1 MSANLKKN
9 WCFIQLLTSTTVQQ
23 KLALLKTL
31 TDNQLVLL
39 CEIVLNTLQGQLYI
53 PADTVKR
60 LKTHK
65 TFLRSLTSK
74 AVSNRKKKDSII
86 ARHRLIVQLIQVVK
100 PLLETYMKE

>member
-31 TDNQLVLL
+31 TDDQVLVL
-39 CEIVLNTLQGQLYI
+39 CEIVLNILQGQLYV
-53 PADTVKR
+53 PADTVRR
-60 LKTHK
+60 LKKHK

-74 AVSNRKKKDSII
+74 AVSNRRKKDRII
-86 ARHRLIVQLIQVVK
+86 ARHKLVVQLIQIVK